1 MAPKQQTFES
11 AFKRLQDLVSSLE
24 EGESTLDE
32 SLKAFEEGV
41 SLIRYCTDVLDQA
54 QTKID
59 KLTQNETGQF
69 RLEPME

>member
-1 MAPKQQTFES
+1 MVSKQQTFES
-11 AFKRLQDLVSSLE
+11 AFKRLQELVSSLE
-24 EGESTLDE
+24 EGKSTLEE

-41 SLIRYCTDVLDQA
+41 SLIQYCTDVLEKA

-59 KLTQNETGQF
+59 KLTQDEAGQF